1 MIEIPESGKFLPVE
15 SRVGG
20 FPFNKNSGLK
30 FRQFYVPNGAV
41 HSGCTDLT
49 QATARL
55 VIVLVSR
62 IQQGGTG
69 DNNFV
74 KWKGTFQ
81 SDQPKWPD
89 RSKTISFK
97 ASLEYSCPTK
107 PKWSVPFDIPTEI
120 SGILGWMQSAPEFN
134 PRNPKSR
141 LRMETRIQV
150 PLTKSRRNPKRGIQN
165 PRLSR
170 ITLHTATNM
179 NWLRTTCKEI
189 WNKNLPFRFSFSIF

>member
-1 MIEIPESGKFLPVE
+1 ME
-15 SRVGG
+15 SRVEG

-30 FRQFYVPNGAV
+30 FRKFYLPNGTV

-62 IQQGGTG
+62 IQKGGTG

-81 SDQPKWPD
+81 TDRPKWPD
-89 RSKTISFK
+89 WSKWISFK
-97 ASLEYSCPTK
+97 AGLEYSGWTK
-107 PKWSVPFDIPTEI
+107 PKWSVSFDVPTEI
-120 SGILGWMQSAPEFN
+120 SGIWGWMQSTPEFN
-134 PRNPKSR
+134 ARNPKSR

-165 PRLSR
+165 PRLPW

-179 NWLRTTCKEI
+179 DWLCTTCTEI
-189 WNKNLPFRFSFSIF
+189 WNKNLPFPFSFSIFENLHSPEI

>member
-1 MIEIPESGKFLPVE
+1 ME

-30 FRQFYVPNGAV
+30 FRKFYVPNGAYIPV
-41 HSGCTDLT
+41 AQTRP
-49 QATARL
+49 QATGRL

-62 IQQGGTG
+62 IQMSGTG

-81 SDQPKWPD
+81 SDRPKWPD
-89 RSKTISFK
+89 RSKWISFK
-97 ASLEYSCPTK
+97 SGLEYSGWTK
-107 PKWSVPFDIPTEI
+107 PKWSVSFDVPTEI
-120 SGILGWMQSAPEFN
+120 SGILGWMQSTPEFN
-134 PRNPKSR
+134 ARNPKSR

-150 PLTKSRRNPKRGIQN
+150 PLTNSRRNPKRGIQN
-165 PRLSR
+165 PRLPW

-179 NWLRTTCKEI
+179 NWLRTTCTEI
-189 WNKNLPFRFSFSIF
+189 WNKNFPFPFSFSVFENLHTVEI

>member
-1 MIEIPESGKFLPVE
+1 M
-15 SRVGG
+15 
-20 FPFNKNSGLK
+20 
-30 FRQFYVPNGAV
+30 PNGAV

-69 DNNFV
+69 ENNFV

-89 RSKTISFK
+89 RSKWISFK
-97 ASLEYSCPTK
+97 ARLEYSGRTK

-120 SGILGWMQSAPEFN
+120 SEILGWMQSAPEFN
-134 PRNPKSR
+134 PRNPKPC

-150 PLTKSRRNPKRGIQN
+150 PLTKSRRNPKSGIQN
-165 PRLSR
+165 PRLSW